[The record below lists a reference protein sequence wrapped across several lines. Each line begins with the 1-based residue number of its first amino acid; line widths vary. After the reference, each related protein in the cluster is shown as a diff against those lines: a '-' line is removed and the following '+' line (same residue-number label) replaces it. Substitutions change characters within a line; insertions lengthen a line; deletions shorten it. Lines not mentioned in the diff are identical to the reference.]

1 MRLKR
6 NCGSAL
12 ANVLRL
18 FFNRQC
24 LPIVKVDLGPVSV
37 PCQILNRIQI
47 NFMAGFPDV
56 DKPFQC
62 CHV

>member
-1 MRLKR
+1 MRQKR

-24 LPIVKVDLGPVSV
+24 QPIVKVDLGPASV
-37 PCQILNRIQI
+37 PFHILNRIQI
-47 NFMAGFPDV
+47 NFMAGFPDF

-62 CHV
+62 RHV